1 MLTNDGLCWLLLFL
15 GLIFSFILL
24 KESPC
29 YEVYFKNLRQVLD
42 NERSINLSQALK
54 WLSNFGSNLSDN
66 LATK

>member
-42 NERSINLSQALK
+42 NEKSINLSQALK
-54 WLSNFGSNLSDN
+54 WLPNFGSNWSDN
-66 LATK
+66 LATN

>member
-29 YEVYFKNLRQVLD
+29 YEVYFKNLRQIPH
-42 NERSINLSQALK
+42 NEKSMTLSQALN
-54 WLSNFGSNLSDN
+54 WLTNFGSNWSDN
-66 LATK
+66 LATN